1 MERTPVLI
9 GIVGCSGVGK
19 TTLLEQ
25 VIPAL
30 EAKGLVVG
38 AVKQAS
44 KGFLANQP
52 GKDSCRLYQAGV
64 WAVGPASRE
73 QAAVFHQSACGFG
86 ADPELQATLRLL
98 PKDLDVVV
106 VEGFSWA
113 PISRVVLVQEAQP
126 PRKEFLTR
134 GSVLCILWVSPP
146 PEGEKPA
153 FPPRVVAR
161 VVDDVARHV
170 RSRGSLG
177 EGASNSPCPR
187 LGRTHDPVGTWR
199 SWNLHT

>member
-38 AVKQAS
+38 AVKHAS
-44 KGFLANQP
+44 HGFLADRP
-52 GKDSCRLYQAGV
+52 GKDSYRLYQAGAR
-64 WAVGPASRE
+64 AVALASRE
-73 QAAVFHQSACGFG
+73 QVAVFHRSACGFG
-86 ADPELQATLRLL
+86 ADPELQTALRSL
-98 PKDLDVVV
+98 PQALDVVV

-113 PISRVVLVQEAQP
+113 PISRVVLVHEGES

-134 GSVLCILWVSPP
+134 GAVLCILRVSPP
-146 PEGEKPA
+146 RKGEKPA
-153 FPPRVVAR
+153 FPPHVVAR
-161 VVDDVARHV
+161 VVDEVVRHV
-170 RSRGSLG
+170 RLRSSLKRG
-177 EGASNSPCPR
+177 R
-187 LGRTHDPVGTWR
+187 LELALPEAGP
-199 SWNLHT
+199 SA